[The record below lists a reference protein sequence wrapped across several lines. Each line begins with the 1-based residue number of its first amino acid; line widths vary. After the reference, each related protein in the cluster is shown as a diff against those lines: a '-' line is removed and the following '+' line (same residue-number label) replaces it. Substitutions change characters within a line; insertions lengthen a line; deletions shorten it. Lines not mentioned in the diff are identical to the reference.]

1 MTDFK
6 ITATEMK
13 CTQPE
18 IELLKYYFVI
28 IVF

>member
-6 ITATEMK
+6 KKGNKK
-13 CTQPE
+13 CIQPE

-28 IVF
+28 TFF

>member
-6 ITATEMK
+6 KK
-13 CTQPE
+13 CDKKCIQPE

-28 IVF
+28 EVF